1 MITNETQFQAELE
14 HVVAEAGRL
23 AKLVLGQELAVDTA
37 CFFSSSPE
45 DYTLLL
51 KKVIA
56 AGPVSEFSH
65 GVTTYVNV
73 DMQVAGQHLGLLGV
87 RQPDV
92 LRQERGY
99 GDYSVDFF
107 DILLGQ
113 IDKNPYAQP
122 ITSGRGKTLIE
133 LKHPDFDVRG
143 YVVNA
148 HDQ

>member
-1 MITNETQFQAELE
+1 MFFQFKSRRIHA
-14 HVVAEAGRL
+14 
-23 AKLVLGQELAVDTA
+23 
-37 CFFSSSPE
+37 SS
-45 DYTLLL
+45 